1 MPSPRFSACL
11 WQTDGTQG
19 PPRAKPEWAY
29 FLDVDGTLIDIADA
43 PDDVKVDTK
52 LLDLLERLYRACG
65 GALALISGRRLANLE
80 DLLGDF
86 RPPLSGQHGLE
97 RRTST
102 GQLRAHT
109 AGLGARKEI
118 SLRLQP
124 LLNRHPG
131 LLLEDKGLTLALH
144 YRQAPQLASYVHRL
158 MREVVA
164 STTERL
170 CLQTGKR
177 VVEIKPVGFDK
188 GTSIAEFMAETPFL
202 GRMPVFLGDDTT
214 DERGFAAVNHMG
226 GLSVKVGRGQTIARC
241 RLRTVGAV
249 RAWLAGATGG
259 GNPEERQ

>member
-1 MPSPRFSACL
+1 MPLPRFSADS
-11 WQTDGTQG
+11 WVTEKAQA

-43 PDDVKVDTK
+43 PDHVTVDTK
-52 LLDLLERLYRACG
+52 LLDLLRRLHRACG
-65 GALALISGRRLANLE
+65 GALALVSGRRLANLE

-86 RPPLSGQHGLE
+86 RPPISGQHGLE
-97 RRTST
+97 RRTSS

-109 AGLGARKEI
+109 AGLAAREEI
-118 SLRLQP
+118 SLRLKP
-124 LLNRHPG
+124 VLKRHPG

-144 YRQAPQLASYVHRL
+144 YRQAPHLASYVHRL
-158 MREVVA
+158 MRDVVA
-164 STTERL
+164 GTTGRL
-170 CLQTGKR
+170 CLQSGKR

-214 DERGFAAVNHMG
+214 DERGFAAVNQMG

-241 RLRTVGAV
+241 RVRNVGAV
-249 RAWLAGATGG
+249 RVWLAGATGA
-259 GNPEERQ
+259 GNPEESR